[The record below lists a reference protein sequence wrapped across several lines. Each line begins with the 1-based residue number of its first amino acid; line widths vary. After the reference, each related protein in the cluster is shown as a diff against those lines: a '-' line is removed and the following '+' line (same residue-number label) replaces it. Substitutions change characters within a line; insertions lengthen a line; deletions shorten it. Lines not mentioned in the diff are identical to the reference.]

1 MMAQLTMTTLICY
14 QCDVMQMGCCWPVN
28 YSWICTV
35 CSFYS
40 TLESLQNCSV
50 PFMTEAARAMLS
62 VDWLSAIVHAV
73 MAANIQ
79 TM

>member
-1 MMAQLTMTTLICY
+1 
-14 QCDVMQMGCCWPVN
+14 VK
-28 YSWICTV
+28 YSWTCTV